1 MSNTTA
7 PRTASHY
14 WGILADVERNA
25 AVDPCQGDTCAD
37 EAAHVRNW
45 GVGDDGPAMFRT
57 GCAIA
62 TAAESALV
70 AANIRKV
77 STLTLVLDRAE
88 SGRWVRVAEGDD
100 VFDAVPCGGDDDG
113 NMYRLRYAS
122 ATRA

>member
-1 MSNTTA
+1 MTNTTA
-7 PRTASHY
+7 ADY
-14 WGILADVERNA
+14 WGILADVERDA

-45 GVGDDGPAMFRT
+45 GVGVDGPAMFRT

-70 AANIRKV
+70 AANMRGV
-77 STLTLVLDRAE
+77 SALTLVLDRVE
-88 SGRWVRVAEGDD
+88 GSRWVRVAEGDD

-113 NMYRLRYAS
+113 SMYRVRYSS
-122 ATRA
+122 AARA